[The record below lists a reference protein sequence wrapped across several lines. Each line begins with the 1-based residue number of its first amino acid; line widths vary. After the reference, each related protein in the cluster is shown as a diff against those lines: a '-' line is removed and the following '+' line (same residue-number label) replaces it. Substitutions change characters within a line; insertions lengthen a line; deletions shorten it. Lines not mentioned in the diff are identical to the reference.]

1 VKPIQ
6 KVQAARYGLIKQRPY
21 LAMATIRLRMV
32 PSEACPHA
40 LAASE
45 GWTLYYN
52 PSLVEQTELE
62 TLVIQLRREVERL
75 IRRHSRRLKAVP
87 REVAELASA
96 MEVDDDL
103 AGEYGSRPDWTL
115 PQQMGLEAGRTA
127 EEYALALLDMLS
139 QTDSC
144 QSRVAQD
151 GDGGQEGDSDAGS
164 SGAVADSSSDEEE
177 LDGRD
182 GASAGDAPSPSAT
195 NNGDSSANAAD
206 SSQGAGTPADGD
218 GNDQT
223 RSACGRSRGDSSSTQ
238 PPSGNAG
245 DSSQSSGGASGA
257 QTQNGA
263 CDAQRSSDAS
273 GDDNARDS
281 DPAPESSSSQPPQ
294 QGSAASGRP
303 ALWETE
309 EEPISEVEVDQLV
322 ESTLRA
328 AAEYAKTRG
337 TQGANMARRYDAA
350 TRNKPLPW
358 QRILARYIARGR
370 AYGAGRLDY
379 SYARPNRRQ
388 SAIPDV
394 VLPTLRQ
401 PQLDVAVVVDTSG
414 SITDGELGIA
424 MREVQAILKRGGVNE
439 MRVVFGDTN
448 IRAEARVRTA
458 AEAVKAFRKVRGGGG
473 TDMGYLVR
481 EVVDAK
487 NPKSRPPQL
496 VVVITDGETPWGK
509 PPRTRVPVV
518 AVITPRGRRDNTPAW
533 VKEVVIDG
541 EE

>member
-1 VKPIQ
+1 VKPQ
-6 KVQAARYGLIKQRPY
+6 MKVQAARYALMKQRPY
-21 LAMATIRLRMV
+21 LATATIRLRMV
-32 PSEACPHA
+32 ASEACPHA

-52 PSLVEQTELE
+52 PTVVEQTELE

-75 IRRHSRRLKAVP
+75 IRRHARRLKSLP
-87 REVAELASA
+87 REVAETASA

-139 QTDSC
+139 QTGSC
-144 QSRVAQD
+144 QSRVAQE
-151 GDGGQEGDSDAGS
+151 GDQEGDSDAGS
-164 SGAVADSSSDEEE
+164 SGAGADSSSDEES
-177 LDGRD
+177 DRRD
-182 GASAGDAPSPSAT
+182 GASADAPTPSADDGD
-195 NNGDSSANAAD
+195 GDSSANATD
-206 SSQGAGTPADGD
+206 SSQCAGTPADGD

-223 RSACGRSRGDSSSTQ
+223 RGACGRSRGDSSSQQ

-245 DSSQSSGGASGA
+245 DSSQSGGGASGA

-263 CDAQRSSDAS
+263 CDAQRSSDQA

-281 DPAPESSSSQPPQ
+281 DPAPESSSSQSQ

-303 ALWETE
+303 APWETDE
-309 EEPISEVEVDQLV
+309 DPASQVEIDQLV
-322 ESTLRA
+322 ESTLQA

-337 TQGANMARRYDAA
+337 AQGANMARRYDAA
-350 TRNKPLPW
+350 TKNKPLPW
-358 QRILARYIARGR
+358 QRILARYIAQGR
-370 AYGAGRLDY
+370 VYGAGRLDY
-379 SYARPNRRQ
+379 SYSRPHRRQ
-388 SAIPDV
+388 SVVQDV

-401 PQLDVAVVVDTSG
+401 PLLDVAVIVDTSG
-414 SITDGELGIA
+414 SISDDELGLA
-424 MREVQAILKRGGVNE
+424 LREVQAILKRGGVAE
-439 MRVVFGDTN
+439 MRVVFGDTR
-448 IRAEARVRTA
+448 IRAEARVRTV
-458 AEAVKAFRKVRGGGG
+458 AEAVKAFRRVRGGGG
-473 TDMGYLVR
+473 TDMGHLVR

-496 VVVITDGETPWGK
+496 VVVITDGETPWGRA
-509 PPRTRVPVV
+509 PRTRVPVV

-541 EE
+541 EERA